1 MRRALAL
8 AAAVVSARQDHSC
21 AEDVCFYHIPKTG
34 GDSFKYLLRD
44 ELKRRGRSFWSNE
57 WCPTRSNGTSTM
69 VFREPRSHVVSQY
82 FECRDSEW
90 ALGNRDK
97 WATSHG
103 AFPRN
108 STKRDPYAGF
118 KQWIRHF
125 ANNGDD
131 DFGCYDPRDMQA
143 RYVTCS
149 CERTCA
155 HHLIQPRPTPAR
167 AAAGLAA
174 LDVVGAVPI

>member
-1 MRRALAL
+1 MRHALAL
-8 AAAVVSARQDHSC
+8 AAAVVSARQDHLC
-21 AEDVCFYHIPKTG
+21 AEDVCFYHVPKTG

-44 ELKRRGRSFWSNE
+44 ELKRRGRTFWSNE
-57 WCPTRSNGTSTM
+57 WCPRRSNGTAAM
-69 VFREPRSHVVSQY
+69 LFREPRAHVVSQY

-90 ALGNRDK
+90 ARGNKAK
-97 WATSHG
+97 WEMLHG

-108 STKRDPYAGF
+108 SSKRDPYAGF

-125 ANNGDD
+125 ASGSQDD
-131 DFGCYDPRDMQA
+131 YGCYDPRDMQA

-149 CERTCA
+149 CERGCA
-155 HHLIQPRPTPAR
+155 HHRTLPRPTPSR

-174 LDVVGAVPI
+174 LDVYQV